1 MTDNY
6 DLLINKLDEFIRKYY
21 KNMLVRGGLYFLAIF
36 IAFFVFLNILEFF
49 AYFGTIVRTILF
61 YLFLVVNAFIFVNYI
76 LIPLFK
82 IYRLGKIISY
92 EKAAEIIGHHFSEI
106 HDSLLNTLQL
116 KAMSGQNHERAAL
129 IEAGIN
135 QKIKNSHEK
144 IL

>member
-92 EKAAEIIGHHFSEI
+92 EKTDIYFKVYHFFAWTSYFYNRR
-106 HDSLLNTLQL
+106 LYN
-116 KAMSGQNHERAAL
+116 
-129 IEAGIN
+129 
-135 QKIKNSHEK
+135 EK
-144 IL
+144 